1 LTTQILNFSDEKLLE
16 VAKEIQ
22 TGKPIFF
29 FEQDL
34 TQSEYVKLMKRFGE
48 PETPRLWMNPLDNPE
63 IFIVTGKRHEDGSKV
78 GMFGDKE
85 LGWHSNGNS
94 RKDVKKILIGL
105 YCEKPC
111 EDTTLSIV
119 NTRDVW
125 RDLSEEDKEY
135 YRGISCYFKYEN
147 NTMMEL
153 HEDDPELEV
162 MDSHVGSIRKLV
174 DKHPHTGEEYIY
186 FSYHFIRK
194 VWHKSK
200 GQRKVPV
207 DRDEFVDKL
216 YAKIMRSKYLTHHIF
231 KKGDL
236 ILMDQFASLHRR
248 TAIEDVN
255 RELWR
260 IASDYSVIM
269 PSDWY
274 ELKGNEV
281 DSTGGKIGWKKKD
294 VGY

>member
-1 LTTQILNFSDEKLLE
+1 
-16 VAKEIQ
+16 
-22 TGKPIFF
+22 
-29 FEQDL
+29 
-34 TQSEYVKLMKRFGE
+34 
-48 PETPRLWMNPLDNPE
+48 
-63 IFIVTGKRHEDGSKV
+63 
-78 GMFGDKE
+78 MFGDKE

>member
-1 LTTQILNFSDEKLLE
+1 
-16 VAKEIQ
+16 
-22 TGKPIFF
+22 
-29 FEQDL
+29 
-34 TQSEYVKLMKRFGE
+34 
-48 PETPRLWMNPLDNPE
+48 
-63 IFIVTGKRHEDGSKV
+63 
-78 GMFGDKE
+78 
-85 LGWHSNGNS
+85 
-94 RKDVKKILIGL
+94 
-105 YCEKPC
+105 
-111 EDTTLSIV
+111 
-119 NTRDVW
+119 
-125 RDLSEEDKEY
+125 
-135 YRGISCYFKYEN
+135 
-147 NTMMEL
+147 MMEL

-255 RELWR
+255 RELWI